1 MLLLSHVTFWL
12 VASLGSTVAVSFS
25 LPFTSSVIADLF
37 NVTLVTGFV
46 GALTV
51 TSHAAVLLP
60 SAVVTVMVALPAF
73 TAVTV
78 PSATV
83 ATCSLLLLHVT
94 VWLVAFAG
102 STVAVSFSLPPSASV
117 NSVLVNVTP
126 VTGTVCGAF
135 TVTLHSAVLPPS
147 AVAVMVAVPAALAV
161 TLPLLSTSA
170 ISGLSLFHATVFVVA
185 SSGFT
190 VSLSFTLSLTFNVNA
205 V

>member
-1 MLLLSHVTFWL
+1 M
-12 VASLGSTVAVSFS
+12 VASLGSTVAVSFPV
-25 LPFTSSVIADLF
+25 LPASSVNVVGS

-60 SAVVTVMVALPAF
+60 SAVVTMMVAVPAF

-126 VTGTVCGAF
+126 VTGTVWGAL
-135 TVTLHSAVLPPS
+135 TVTLHVAVLAPS
-147 AVAVMVAVPAALAV
+147 SVVTVMMASPALTAVTTPLFTVAISLLLLLHVTPLLVAFVGSTVAVSV
-161 TLPLLSTSA
+161 
-170 ISGLSLFHATVFVVA
+170 
-185 SSGFT
+185 
-190 VSLSFTLSLTFNVNA
+190 
-205 V
+205 